1 MVILN
6 GQTSSPNHWLTSM
19 IERDYLMRMIA
30 QLSAVIARILFAKS
44 AQNYVE
50 ALQLAQNAYGQLL
63 GLNGELVEQ
72 MDAAT
77 LALLLGEK
85 EKIKALA
92 TLLREEGDILHLQ
105 GNAAV
110 GNAKYEKAL
119 ALFQEALRQTSS
131 QDNECEAAIAALQAK
146 LQS

>member
-1 MVILN
+1 
-6 GQTSSPNHWLTSM
+6 M

-30 QLSAVIARILFAKS
+30 QLSAVIARILFAKN

-105 GNAAV
+105 RNAAI
-110 GNAKYEKAL
+110 GNTKYEKAL

-131 QDNECEAAIAALQAK
+131 QDGECEAAIAALQAK

>member
-1 MVILN
+1 
-6 GQTSSPNHWLTSM
+6 M

-30 QLSAVIARILFAKS
+30 QLSAVIARILFAKN

-105 GNAAV
+105 DNAAI
-110 GNAKYEKAL
+110 GNTKYEKAL

-131 QDNECEAAIAALQAK
+131 QDGECEAAIAALLAK

>member
-1 MVILN
+1 
-6 GQTSSPNHWLTSM
+6 M

-30 QLSAVIARILFAKS
+30 QLSAVIARILFAKN

-105 GNAAV
+105 GNAPA

-119 ALFQEALRQTSS
+119 ALFQEALTRSAVK
-131 QDNECEAAIAALQAK
+131 DDDCVGAIATLQAK
-146 LQS
+146 LQ